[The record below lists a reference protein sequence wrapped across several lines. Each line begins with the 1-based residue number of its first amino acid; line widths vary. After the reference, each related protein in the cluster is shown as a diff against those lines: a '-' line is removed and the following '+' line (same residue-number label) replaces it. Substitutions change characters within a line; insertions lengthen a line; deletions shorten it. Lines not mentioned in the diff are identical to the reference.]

1 MKRVVSSAEV
11 PHLWMHQSQDEGR
24 NGNGSL
30 WFEGPTIYSYGKHFP
45 IARHVK
51 NKRGESAVLLTTGCY
66 SKTTSQHI
74 GSVRQAIPDTCV
86 VLNVPNPA
94 NSPRVS
100 FGALSKALAA
110 QSKALPGIK
119 GVPFIAKHYRELRD
133 LIENANALARFFG
146 YARRFDLDK
155 LSAFAKISDEY
166 DAALNVR
173 RIEKRA
179 ADSERRAAR
188 NAADKAEFDEKLAAW
203 LAGEPVRLPYWNGT
217 AYLRVE
223 GAEVVTSQGARFP
236 VDHARRCLTIVRKI
250 RERGES
256 YHRNGT
262 TIHLGVYK
270 LDSMDVNGTIVAG
283 CHRVEWSEV
292 ERFGNVLESLE
303 RAS

>member
-1 MKRVVSSAEV
+1 
-11 PHLWMHQSQDEGR
+11 
-24 NGNGSL
+24 
-30 WFEGPTIYSYGKHFP
+30 
-45 IARHVK
+45 
-51 NKRGESAVLLTTGCY
+51 
-66 SKTTSQHI
+66 
-74 GSVRQAIPDTCV
+74 

-94 NSPRVS
+94 DSPRDS
-100 FGALSKALAA
+100 FTALSKDIAA
-110 QSKALPGIK
+110 RLKALPGVK
-119 GVPFIAKHYRELRD
+119 GVPSIAKHYRELRD
-133 LIENANALARFFG
+133 LIENANALATFFG
-146 YARRFDLDK
+146 YSRRFDLDK
-155 LSAFAKISDEY
+155 LASFAQISDEY

-173 RIEKRA
+173 WIEKSA
-179 ADSERRAAR
+179 ADSERRAKR
-188 NAADKAEFDEKLAAW
+188 NAADKAEFDEKLKAW
-203 LAGEPVRLPYWNGT
+203 LAGEPVRLPYWSGT

-236 VDHARRCLTIVRKI
+236 VDHARRCLAIVRKI

-292 ERFGNVLESLE
+292 ERFARVLESLG